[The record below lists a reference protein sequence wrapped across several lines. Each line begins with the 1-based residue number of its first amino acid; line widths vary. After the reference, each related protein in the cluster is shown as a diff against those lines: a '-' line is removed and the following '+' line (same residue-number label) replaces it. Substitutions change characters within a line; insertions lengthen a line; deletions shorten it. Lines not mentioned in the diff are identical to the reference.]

1 MVEGFNGLS
10 SSSISFEQPSEL
22 LEPIFKLPKMQSAS
36 EQAIDAINKAIQRVL
51 ANASHRQL
59 IIDQPLVHTLVQ
71 FLTSLFD
78 PTMARC
84 WAIRV
89 MKGKST
95 IDLLINFLFDDSNMV
110 REIVNNFVQPAFSPI
125 KVPSASGSKSFT
137 KYWPG
142 KH

>member
-36 EQAIDAINKAIQRVL
+36 EQAIDAINEAIQRVL

-110 REIVNNFVQPAFSPI
+110 REIVR
-125 KVPSASGSKSFT
+125 
-137 KYWPG
+137 
-142 KH
+142 